1 MKQLLHIIPSC
12 MRDSKAL
19 VQEIRDLHLSKNA
32 KLFTPDA
39 TEMYTNIETTIGAQ
53 AIPDLLETHNISIPP
68 KEFFL
73 LVLENHYE
81 QYHFQLW

>member
-1 MKQLLHIIPSC
+1 

-19 VQEIRDLHLSKNA
+19 VQEIRYLHLSKNA

-53 AIPDLLETHNISIPP
+53 AIHDLLETHNTSITHTFP